1 MKISRRTAAIA
12 GSIATLAVA
21 GTLIAGPAAAHDR
34 GGRGMGF
41 GVANGSGPIGDR
53 MPGRHDGMMGG
64 KGMKGGT
71 MGGPRGGMLY
81 GDVVV
86 RQRNVDANGNVTYT
100 YVKQRTQVGTI
111 SSATDS
117 AIKIKSADG
126 TEMTW
131 TIVSTTKVYRNGVE
145 VKGSAFVAGEDA
157 HAIGTIAAD
166 GTVTTVSIVSRTPR
180 APKTPAPAPSTGT
193 TGTNA

>member
-41 GVANGSGPIGDR
+41 GIANGSGPVGQ
-53 MPGRHDGMMGG
+53 MMGG
-64 KGMKGGT
+64 KGMKGGH

-81 GDVVV
+81 GDIVV

-111 SSATDS
+111 SSATDA

-131 TIVSTTKVYRNGVE
+131 NIASTTKVYRNGVE